1 MSASLATSQSPVT
14 LASTPSQEQAH
25 HVAAHN
31 RAQRILA
38 IVPAYN
44 EAGSIARVVA
54 EVREAEPA
62 LDVVVIDDGSVDA
75 TASLADRAG
84 ATVLRM
90 PFNVGI
96 GGAVQTGYQYALANG
111 YDIAIQV
118 DGDGQH
124 DPSEI
129 ARLIAPLLSEDVDM
143 SIGTRFLGERTYRS
157 PLGRRIG
164 IRMFARIVSL
174 MVGQPVTDT
183 TSGFRA
189 VNRSGIR
196 LFAQDYPN
204 DYPEVESIVLLC
216 KHGLRMSEVPV
227 EMRERASGTSS
238 ITLVRSVYYVVK
250 VTLALLI
257 SLFRKPRALP
267 EEL

>member
-1 MSASLATSQSPVT
+1 MSASLATTQPPVT
-14 LASTPSQEQAH
+14 LGSTQPHLDADA
-25 HVAAHN
+25 VRPPVGAP
-31 RAQRILA
+31 RVLA

-44 EAGSIARVVA
+44 EAGSIAAVIG
-54 EVREAEPA
+54 EVKRSAPDA
-62 LDVVVIDDGSVDA
+62 DVVVVDDGSSDA
-75 TASLADRAG
+75 TGALAERAG
-84 ATVLRM
+84 AAVLRM

-96 GGAVQTGYQYALANG
+96 GGAVQTGYQYALAKG
-111 YDIAIQV
+111 HDIAIQV

-124 DPSEI
+124 DPAEI
-129 ARLIAPLLSEDVDM
+129 ARLIEPLLRGQADM
-143 SIGTRFLGERTYRS
+143 AVGTRFRGDGSYRS
-157 PLGRRIG
+157 PVARRIG

-174 MVGQPVTDT
+174 MVGQRVTDT

-196 LFAQDYPN
+196 LFARDYPH

-216 KHGLRMSEVPV
+216 RHGLTMTEVAV

-238 ITLVRSVYYVVK
+238 ITVLQSIYYVVK

-257 SLFRKPRALP
+257 GLFRKPQMLS